1 MQKRTFKISG
11 QRRFYM
17 SKYKAIKTQ
26 HPDRTWFDSKKEAK
40 RYAELL
46 ILQRAGEISNLEL
59 QPRYNMILNG
69 VKICSY
75 SADFRYQDG
84 LELVVEDVKG
94 YKTPVYNLKKK
105 MMKAFHSI
113 EIFET

>member
-1 MQKRTFKISG
+1 MVKSQGHLKIWWH
-11 QRRFYM
+11 FM

-26 HPDRTWFDSKKEAK
+26 NPDGTWFDSKKEAK

-46 ILQRAGEISNLEL
+46 ILQRSGQISNLRL
-59 QPRYNMILNG
+59 QPRYDMILNG

-75 SADFRYQDG
+75 SADFRYLDG
-84 LELVVEDVKG
+84 LKLVVEDVKG

-105 MMKAFHSI
+105 MMRAFHAI

>member
-1 MQKRTFKISG
+1 
-11 QRRFYM
+11 M

-26 HPDRTWFDSKKEAK
+26 HPDGTWFDSKKEAK

-46 ILQRAGEISNLEL
+46 ILERAYEITNLEL
-59 QPRYNMILNG
+59 QPRYDMILNG

-84 LELVVEDVKG
+84 LKLVVEDVKG

-105 MMKAFHSI
+105 MMRAFHAI

>member
-1 MQKRTFKISG
+1 
-11 QRRFYM
+11 
-17 SKYKAIKTQ
+17 
-26 HPDRTWFDSKKEAK
+26 
-40 RYAELL
+40 
-46 ILQRAGEISNLEL
+46 
-59 QPRYNMILNG
+59 MILNG